1 MRTAQI
7 PHVTSPAPARL
18 SAPEQLTQGS
28 PRTPTGRNELLALEK
43 PALRFYEGE
52 LVIVTG
58 ESGAGKSAL
67 LEGIARSCRAQWGWM
82 GQAGARPGEGVELS
96 RPMGRCCA
104 VVHRKSYFDP
114 RKSVLENVNLPLSI
128 AGLGGPRWAAKVRQA
143 MELLELS
150 LDERPLGPM
159 EDLVPEF
166 RQRLGWARALA
177 LDPQLLI
184 VDDAMTSLRD
194 SIRTQLLA
202 EIQERIKNSG
212 SVIYATR
219 KMPKA
224 LQLDHLRWLHLKAG
238 AIVHDEEF
246 VKEESGL
253 AASQLTQIEHA
264 TSQSTAERGPTV
276 QAAVAPLARQARAE
290 HDAPATCAPYIEQA
304 RADED
309 APTLLSQKAS

>member
-7 PHVTSPAPARL
+7 IHVTHPAPDRR

-28 PRTPTGRNELLALEK
+28 PRRPAGRRELFALEK

-52 LVIVTG
+52 LVVVTG

-82 GQAGARPGEGVELS
+82 GQAGARYGESAELS

-128 AGLGGPRWAAKVRQA
+128 AGLGGPRWTAKVRRA

-159 EDLVPEF
+159 EDLHPEF

-177 LDPQLLI
+177 LDPQLLV

-194 SIRTQLLA
+194 SIRRQLLA
-202 EIQERIKNSG
+202 EIQERVQNCG

-219 KMPKA
+219 TMPKA
-224 LQLDHLRWLHLKAG
+224 LELDHLRWLHLKAG
-238 AIVHDEEF
+238 AVVHDEEF
-246 VKEESGL
+246 VKEETGL
-253 AASQLTQIEHA
+253 AASQLTRIEHA
-264 TSQSTAERGPTV
+264 SIQGGAESTPTV
-276 QAAVAPLARQARAE
+276 QASVAPNAQQSGAE
-290 HDAPATCAPYIEQA
+290 QSAPATCAPYLEQS
-304 RADED
+304 RTDED